1 MKEMLSQLFLLL
13 LVDVMFDPDS
23 VVIGDGSAGRFIS
36 ILMSWFI
43 TTVAVIIG
51 GLLWWMV
58 T

>member
-1 MKEMLSQLFLLL
+1 MKDKENMF
-13 LVDVMFDPDS
+13 MFDPDK

-36 ILMSWFI
+36 ILVMWFI
-43 TTVAVIIG
+43 TTIAVIVG